1 MMKFRLRELL
11 EREGAPTQ
19 SELARRIGMPRQQ
32 VNRLVN
38 GGIKRIDL
46 DTLDRIYRALGCESV
61 EELIL
66 HVPPAA
72 DPPDSGEPLTAEL
85 SAPVRPSVP
94 DGPED
99 PVPVPGAARSSPGAG
114 LSFRT
119 PTSPPQSQSKQV
131 QMTTETLPPF
141 TFSGRPLDM
150 SGVGLLRSSIDI
162 AGDRGELHRR
172 MAADGY
178 LFFPGY
184 LDRNEV
190 VAARMS
196 AMRRLADSGIFEE
209 GTPLEEGRFKPGTR
223 MRSAQDVPV
232 DNPEIDRL
240 LYSGRMIEFYELFLG
255 GPVAH
260 FDYTWFRAKTQGEAV
275 ATEPHCDIVFM
286 SRGTSNL
293 YTSWTPLDDI
303 PFEMG
308 GLMLLEG
315 SHLQEELKATYGQA
329 DVNLFCE
336 NSGEAAEIIA
346 AAKAENRELTGDERN
361 RIQWTTLGP
370 YGKDPIDARADLGGR
385 WLTADY
391 RMGDLLVF
399 TMYTMHA
406 AHDNQTDRLRIST
419 DSRYQLASEP
429 IDSRWVGDPPP
440 GNGIRHHRGTIC

>member
-46 DTLDRIYRALGCESV
+46 ATLDRIYRALGCESV
-61 EELIL
+61 DELIL
-66 HVPPAA
+66 HVPPGA
-72 DPPDSGEPLTAEL
+72 DPPDPGEPLAAEP
-85 SAPVRPSVP
+85 SPPAKPPVPG
-94 DGPED
+94 GPED
-99 PVPVPGAARSSPGAG
+99 PVSIPGTARSSPGTG
-114 LSFRT
+114 LSFRA
-119 PTSPPQSQSKQV
+119 PPQPPQSKQAP
-131 QMTTETLPPF
+131 MTTETLPPF

-150 SGVGLLRSSIDI
+150 SGIGLLRSSID
-162 AGDRGELHRR
+162 AVGDRGELHRR
-172 MAADGY
+172 IASDGY
-178 LFFPGY
+178 LFLPGY
-184 LDRNEV
+184 LDRDEV

-196 AMRRLADSGIFEE
+196 ALRRLADSGIFEE

-223 MRSAQDVPV
+223 MRSAQDVPI

-315 SHLQEELKATYGQA
+315 SHLQEELKATYGRA
-329 DVNLFCE
+329 DVNLYCE

-346 AAKAENRELTGDERN
+346 AANAENRELTGEERN
-361 RIQWTTLGP
+361 RIHWTTLGP

-440 GNGIRHHRGTIC
+440 GNGIGHHRGTIC

>member
-1 MMKFRLRELL
+1 MMKFRLKELL
-11 EREGAPTQ
+11 ERKGAPTQ

-32 VNRLVN
+32 VNRLVR
-38 GGIKRIDL
+38 GEIKRIDL

-61 EELIL
+61 DELIV
-66 HVPPAA
+66 HVP
-72 DPPDSGEPLTAEL
+72 DPVCQAPREPLTAGHLPPVLPAAPASPEDRNPSRGTAR
-85 SAPVRPSVP
+85 SAP
-94 DGPED
+94 DT
-99 PVPVPGAARSSPGAG
+99 G

-119 PTSPPQSQSKQV
+119 SPSPPQSKRDP
-131 QMTTETLPPF
+131 MTTETLPQF

-150 SGVGLLRSSIDI
+150 TGVGPLRSSIDVV
-162 AGDRGELHRR
+162 GNREELHRR

-178 LFFPGY
+178 LFLPGY
-184 LDRNEV
+184 LDRDEV
-190 VAARMS
+190 AAARMS
-196 AMRRLADSGIFEE
+196 ALRRIAATGVFEE
-209 GTPLEEGRFKPGTR
+209 GSPLEEGRFKPGTK

-232 DNPEIDRL
+232 DNPEIDKL
-240 LYSGRMIEFYELFLG
+240 LYSGRMIEFYEFFLG
-255 GPVAH
+255 GQVAH
-260 FDYTWFRAKTQGEAV
+260 FDHTWFRAKTKGETI
-275 ATEPHCDIVFM
+275 ATDPHCDIVFM
-286 SRGTSNL
+286 SRGTRNL
-293 YTSWTPLDDI
+293 YTSWTPLDDV

-315 SHLQEELKATYGQA
+315 SHLQEELKATYGCA
-329 DVNLFCE
+329 DVNLYCE
-336 NSGEAAEIIA
+336 NSGEAAAIIG
-346 AAKAENRELTGDERN
+346 AAKAENRELTGEERN

-370 YGKDPIDARADLGGR
+370 YGKDPIDTRADLGGR

>member
-46 DTLDRIYRALGCESV
+46 DTLDRIYRALGCESID
-61 EELIL
+61 ELIL
-66 HVPPAA
+66 HVPPEAN
-72 DPPDSGEPLTAEL
+72 PPDSGEPLASEL
-85 SAPVRPSVP
+85 SPPA
-94 DGPED
+94 G
-99 PVPVPGAARSSPGAG
+99 VPVPGGPEDQVKSPGTARSSPGPG

-119 PTSPPQSQSKQV
+119 PPSPPQSEQV
-131 QMTTETLPPF
+131 PMTTETVPQF

-150 SGVGLLRSSIDI
+150 SGVGPLRSSIE
-162 AGDRGELHRR
+162 ALGDRDELHRR

-178 LFFPGY
+178 LFLPGY
-184 LDRNEV
+184 LDRGE
-190 VAARMS
+190 VAAARTS
-196 AMRRLADSGIFEE
+196 ALKRIAASGIFQE
-209 GTPLEEGRFKPGTR
+209 GTPLDEGRFKPGTR
-223 MRSAQDVPV
+223 MRSAQDVPI

-240 LYSGRMIEFYELFLG
+240 LYSGRMIEFYEFFLG

-303 PFEMG
+303 PFKMG

-329 DVNLFCE
+329 DVNLYCE
-336 NSGEAAEIIA
+336 NSGEGAEIIA
-346 AAKAENRELTGDERN
+346 AARAENRELTGEERN
-361 RIQWTTLGP
+361 RILWTTLGP
-370 YGKDPIDARADLGGR
+370 YGKDPVDARADLGGR

-440 GNGIRHHRGTIC
+440 GNGIGHHRGTIC

>member
-19 SELARRIGMPRQQ
+19 SDLARRIGMPRQQ

-61 EELIL
+61 DELIL
-66 HVPPAA
+66 HVPPEA
-72 DPPDSGEPLTAEL
+72 DPPDSGEPSTSEL
-85 SAPVRPSVP
+85 SPPVKPPVP
-94 DGPED
+94 ESAQD
-99 PVPVPGAARSSPGAG
+99 PVPSPGTARSSPDTG

-119 PTSPPQSQSKQV
+119 PASPPQSKQV
-131 QMTTETLPPF
+131 PMTTETLPRF

-150 SGVGLLRSSIDI
+150 SGIGPLRSSTEVL
-162 AGDRGELHRR
+162 GDRGELHRR

-178 LFFPGY
+178 LFLPGY
-184 LDRNEV
+184 LDRGEV
-190 VAARMS
+190 AAARMS
-196 AMRRLADSGIFEE
+196 ALERIAASGIFQE

-223 MRSAQDVPV
+223 MRSAQDVPI

-240 LYSGRMIEFYELFLG
+240 LYSGRMIEFYEFFLG

-260 FDYTWFRAKTQGEAV
+260 FDYTWFRAKTQGEGV

-329 DVNLFCE
+329 DVNLYCE

-346 AAKAENRELTGDERN
+346 AAKAENRELTGEERN
-361 RIQWTTLGP
+361 RILWTTLGP
-370 YGKDPIDARADLGGR
+370 YGKDPVDARADLGGR

-406 AHDNQTDRLRIST
+406 AHDNKTDRLRIST

-440 GNGIRHHRGTIC
+440 GNGIEHHRGTIC

>member
-1 MMKFRLRELL
+1 MMKFRLKELL
-11 EREGAPTQ
+11 ERKGAPTQ

-32 VNRLVN
+32 VNRLVR
-38 GGIKRIDL
+38 GEIKRIDL

-61 EELIL
+61 DELIV
-66 HVPPAA
+66 HVP
-72 DPPDSGEPLTAEL
+72 DPVCQAPREPLTAGHLPPVLPAAPESPEDRNPSRGTAR
-85 SAPVRPSVP
+85 SAP
-94 DGPED
+94 DT
-99 PVPVPGAARSSPGAG
+99 G

-119 PTSPPQSQSKQV
+119 SSSPSQSKRDP
-131 QMTTETLPPF
+131 MTTETLPQF

-150 SGVGLLRSSIDI
+150 TGVGPLRSSIDVV
-162 AGDRGELHRR
+162 GNREELHRR

-178 LFFPGY
+178 LFLPGH
-184 LDRNEV
+184 LDRDEV
-190 VAARMS
+190 AAARMS
-196 AMRRLADSGIFEE
+196 ALRRIAATGVFEE
-209 GTPLEEGRFKPGTR
+209 GSPLEEGRFKPETK

-232 DNPEIDRL
+232 DNPEIDKL
-240 LYSGRMIEFYELFLG
+240 LYSGRMIEFYEFFLG
-255 GPVAH
+255 GQVAH
-260 FDYTWFRAKTQGEAV
+260 FDHTWFRAKTKGETI
-275 ATEPHCDIVFM
+275 ATDPHCDIVFM
-286 SRGTSNL
+286 SRGTRNL
-293 YTSWTPLDDI
+293 YTSWTPLDDV

-315 SHLQEELKATYGQA
+315 SHLQEELKATYGCA
-329 DVNLFCE
+329 DVNLYCE
-336 NSGEAAEIIA
+336 NSGEAAAIIG
-346 AAKAENRELTGDERN
+346 AAKAENRELTGEERN
-361 RIQWTTLGP
+361 RIRWTTLGP
-370 YGKDPIDARADLGGR
+370 YGKDPIDTRADLGGR

>member
-1 MMKFRLRELL
+1 
-11 EREGAPTQ
+11 
-19 SELARRIGMPRQQ
+19 
-32 VNRLVN
+32 
-38 GGIKRIDL
+38 
-46 DTLDRIYRALGCESV
+46 
-61 EELIL
+61 
-66 HVPPAA
+66 
-72 DPPDSGEPLTAEL
+72 
-85 SAPVRPSVP
+85 
-94 DGPED
+94 
-99 PVPVPGAARSSPGAG
+99 
-114 LSFRT
+114 
-119 PTSPPQSQSKQV
+119 
-131 QMTTETLPPF
+131 MTTETLPRF

-150 SGVGLLRSSIDI
+150 SGVGLLRSSIEVL
-162 AGDRGELHRR
+162 GDRDELHRR

-178 LFFPGY
+178 LFLPGY
-184 LDRNEV
+184 LDRGE
-190 VAARMS
+190 VAAARTS
-196 AMRRLADSGIFEE
+196 ALERIAASGIFQE

-223 MRSAQDVPV
+223 MRSAQDVPI

-240 LYSGRMIEFYELFLG
+240 LYSGRMIEFYEFFLG

-293 YTSWTPLDDI
+293 YTSWTPLDDV

-329 DVNLFCE
+329 DVNLYCE

-346 AAKAENRELTGDERN
+346 AARAENRELTGEERN
-361 RIQWTTLGP
+361 RILWTTLGP
-370 YGKDPIDARADLGGR
+370 YGKDPVDTRADLGGR

-440 GNGIRHHRGTIC
+440 GNGIEHHRGTIC